1 MSLLQVSFDHKSCPQ
16 SRAIRQYVMQKVGKI
31 SHHARLYKIHVTIC
45 IRHDKHIVK
54 VLCTMPKKH
63 VIFLSVDSDDMYTS
77 VDLMVPKLERMI
89 QHHAEKIRALRHE
102 KLLDMAV
109 YRDNRAV

>member
-1 MSLLQVSFDHKSCPQ
+1 MSLLQVSFDHRSCPQ
-16 SRAIRQYVMQKVGKI
+16 SRAIRQYVSEKIKKI

-45 IRHDKHIVK
+45 IRNDKHVVK

-102 KLLDMAV
+102 KLRDIAE
-109 YRDNRAV
+109 YRDYREI

>member
-1 MSLLQVSFDHKSCPQ
+1 MEK
-16 SRAIRQYVMQKVGKI
+16 IEKI

-45 IRHDKHIVK
+45 IRDDKHVVK

-89 QHHAEKIRALRHE
+89 QHHTEKIRALRHE
-102 KLLDMAV
+102 KLQDMGH
-109 YRDNRAV
+109 YRDNREV